1 MSRHSQRLGRSKVC
15 SGTRRLGDPRLKSS
29 ILNFRRSLI

>member
-15 SGTRRLGDPRLKSS
+15 SGTRRLGDPRH
-29 ILNFRRSLI
+29 NRQY